1 MDVSSGLVILPK
13 KSMGNISINQI
24 LSENDSRRKLLNAP
38 YDPII
43 GDSRDDSRFCFSING
58 LSSSP
63 LWLPKSMAG
72 LDFIKDLMEA
82 KSIDAYI
89 RGKLKITATTD
100 VRKDVRRS
108 FMLMR
113 CKYDFPF
120 WAASFVKI
128 KNKQGGPDIPFVL
141 NFPQRKLV
149 RFFESQRSSGIP
161 IRAILLKAR
170 QWGGSTC
177 VQFYMAWLQLIHK
190 SGLNSLIIAH
200 NRACAESIKNRL
212 PDAILEYPSWMLENG
227 FSKRPKSEKA
237 FLRMI
242 LKERNCNIFVA
253 SADCPDSCRGID
265 LSLIHCSEVAFWK
278 SSATA
283 SPERVVKAAFS
294 GVVDSTDSM
303 IVLES
308 TANGRNNYFY
318 REFHDASRGFSRFTP
333 MFIPWFWIPYYECHI
348 DDVEAFAHWLLKN
361 RKKISTPPRTP
372 SGAYLWSLWTKGATL
387 EAIAWYVNQRRCFR
401 YASQMTDEFPSSH
414 DEAFRISG
422 KAFVAKSA
430 MRKLEKG
437 CLTPTI
443 RGDLF
448 QSSDYVYD
456 PYRSPGSGPLEN
468 LDFASSEH
476 GEFKIWGQREL
487 PEYGYHRKNRYLVV
501 ASPDTSDAEYHNV
514 TVFDRLTGRQDISLK
529 VVAQWNKR
537 SDIDAFAWEAAKIAK
552 FYDNAIL
559 TFVAP
564 YLTEEN
570 GGNTGF
576 TSIPEFT
583 LSKISGCYSNFYEQP
598 EDPYCLQIKLIKAKS
613 VELVKKLASDIRRNA
628 YIERDP
634 EFPKV
639 ISETQLSHPHFDPRV
654 LARATALS
662 ILPHLPLVRNV
673 PIAQSARR

>member
-1 MDVSSGLVILPK
+1 
-13 KSMGNISINQI
+13 
-24 LSENDSRRKLLNAP
+24 
-38 YDPII
+38 
-43 GDSRDDSRFCFSING
+43 
-58 LSSSP
+58 
-63 LWLPKSMAG
+63 
-72 LDFIKDLMEA
+72 
-82 KSIDAYI
+82 
-89 RGKLKITATTD
+89 
-100 VRKDVRRS
+100 
-108 FMLMR
+108 
-113 CKYDFPF
+113 
-120 WAASFVKI
+120 
-128 KNKQGGPDIPFVL
+128 
-141 NFPQRKLV
+141 
-149 RFFESQRSSGIP
+149 
-161 IRAILLKAR
+161 
-170 QWGGSTC
+170 
-177 VQFYMAWLQLIHK
+177 
-190 SGLNSLIIAH
+190 
-200 NRACAESIKNRL
+200 
-212 PDAILEYPSWMLENG
+212 
-227 FSKRPKSEKA
+227 
-237 FLRMI
+237 
-242 LKERNCNIFVA
+242 
-253 SADCPDSCRGID
+253 
-265 LSLIHCSEVAFWK
+265 
-278 SSATA
+278 
-283 SPERVVKAAFS
+283 
-294 GVVDSTDSM
+294 
-303 IVLES
+303 
-308 TANGRNNYFY
+308 
-318 REFHDASRGFSRFTP
+318 
-333 MFIPWFWIPYYECHI
+333 
-348 DDVEAFAHWLLKN
+348 
-361 RKKISTPPRTP
+361 
-372 SGAYLWSLWTKGATL
+372 
-387 EAIAWYVNQRRCFR
+387 
-401 YASQMTDEFPSSH
+401 MTDEFPSSH

-613 VELVKKLASDIRRNA
+613 VELVKSWRQTSEGMPTLSEIQNFRKSSPKPSFPIPISIPVSLQGPRLSASFLI
-628 YIERDP
+628 
-634 EFPKV
+634 FPWSATSRSPNQPADNLL
-639 ISETQLSHPHFDPRV
+639 I
-654 LARATALS
+654 ARPCGFELG
-662 ILPHLPLVRNV
+662 
-673 PIAQSARR
+673 QE